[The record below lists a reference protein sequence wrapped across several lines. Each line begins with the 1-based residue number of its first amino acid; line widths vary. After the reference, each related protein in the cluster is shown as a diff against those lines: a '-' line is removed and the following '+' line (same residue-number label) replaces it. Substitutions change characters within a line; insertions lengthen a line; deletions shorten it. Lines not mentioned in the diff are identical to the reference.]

1 MNQHYYRKKVKESFL
16 IPNEPKDFLTS
27 LKRYLTLNVGY
38 RLRWS
43 GYKGAKKGR
52 QLLCTTTYYYII
64 AFKKIKYNFVACA
77 FASFVHFFSYEGH
90 RVCFEKKCT

>member
-1 MNQHYYRKKVKESFL
+1 MNQHYYRKKVKVSFDSKWAQRFF
-16 IPNEPKDFLTS
+16 NKF
-27 LKRYLTLNVGY
+27 KKYLTLNVGY

>member
-1 MNQHYYRKKVKESFL
+1 M

-27 LKRYLTLNVGY
+27 LKKYLTLNVGY

-43 GYKGAKKGR
+43 GYKGAKKGG

-64 AFKKIKYNFVACA
+64 ALKKNKV
-77 FASFVHFFSYEGH
+77 
-90 RVCFEKKCT
+90 